1 MVHQI
6 SYSTDQLHVCP
17 ACDLLVN
24 HHKTTAGHFISCPR
38 CHKVLHKYKKNSID
52 KTLALALSGLALYLP
67 AMFLPL
73 MTMESLGMSE
83 SSNVLE
89 SIISF
94 FNSGYYLVA
103 TMLLFSTAVFPLLLL
118 SLISIVALQLKR
130 GKHPSYLPK
139 IFRYY
144 LHLQEWGMV
153 EVYLLGIIITIIK
166 MTGTADISYDP
177 GFFCFL
183 GLVFASM
190 GVTSVIDQQLFW
202 KRMES
207 HESKHHINTMNFDVS
222 TGLSAKD
229 AGFIGCHDCHKILHG
244 SHTTCLRCGAAL
256 HSRKPNSISR
266 TWALVITSM
275 LFFIPA
281 NILPIMQVDL
291 LGIPDRST
299 ILDGIIYFFHHGSYG
314 IGVIILTASIL
325 VPAFKVVG
333 LLIILTTIR
342 YRKNT
347 FLQQKAKMFRFI
359 EFIGRWSMLDIF
371 VIALLTVLVDFGF
384 LTSIHAAPAATYFCI
399 VVVSTMCAAIAF
411 DPRIMW
417 DKCFQKTR

>member
-6 SYSTDQLHVCP
+6 SHSTDQLYVCP

-24 HHKTTAGHFISCPR
+24 RQKTSVGHFISCPR
-38 CHKVLHKYKKNSID
+38 CLKVLHKHKTNSID

-67 AMFLPL
+67 AMLLPL
-73 MTMESLGMSE
+73 MTMESLGLSE

-89 SIISF
+89 SIFSF

-103 TMLLFSTAVFPLLLL
+103 TMLLFSTAIFPLLLL

-130 GKHPSYLPK
+130 EKSPKYLPK
-139 IFRYY
+139 LFRYY

-166 MTGTADISYDP
+166 MTGTAEISYDP

-183 GLVFASM
+183 GLVFSSM
-190 GVTSVIDQQLFW
+190 GVTSVIDKQLFW
-202 KRMES
+202 QRMEPREAKQ
-207 HESKHHINTMNFDVS
+207 HVNTINDDVS
-222 TGLSAKD
+222 SGISAKD
-229 AGFIGCHDCHKILHG
+229 AGLVACHDCHKIHHS
-244 SHTTCLRCGAAL
+244 SHTICLRCGATL
-256 HSRKPNSISR
+256 HSRRPNSISN
-266 TWALVITSM
+266 TWALVFTSI

-281 NILPIMQVDL
+281 NVLPIMQVDL
-291 LGIPDRST
+291 LGVPERST
-299 ILDGIIYFFHHGSYG
+299 ILDGIIYFFQEGSYG

-333 LLIILTTIR
+333 LLIILITIH
-342 YRKNT
+342 YRKNS

-371 VIALLTVLVDFGF
+371 VIALLIVLVDFGF
-384 LTSIHAAPAATYFCI
+384 FTSIHAAPAATYFCI